1 MASSSTSQP
10 AGSLLIGSTLGL
22 LGGLFLV
29 VCGRAIMEA
38 VQSGT
43 YETVLG
49 IEVLNSLVVWIGV
62 FVCVFAFLGI
72 MVGVAKSIR

>member
-10 AGSLLIGSTLGL
+10 GGLLIGSTLGL

-38 VQSGT
+38 VQTGT

-62 FVCVFAFLGI
+62 FVCVFSFLGI
-72 MVGVAKSIR
+72 MIGVAKAVR